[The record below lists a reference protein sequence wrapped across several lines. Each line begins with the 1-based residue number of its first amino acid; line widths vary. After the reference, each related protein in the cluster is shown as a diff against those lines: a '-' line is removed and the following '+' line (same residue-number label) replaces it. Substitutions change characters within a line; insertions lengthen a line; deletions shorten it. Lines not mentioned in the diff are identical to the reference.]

1 MANVH
6 TPQRRALEAL
16 KPKQK
21 DIFDFSQQDEF
32 VLSGK
37 RIYLLGI
44 SEGIGTCSDLHGI
57 NIAVL
62 GWIQPESIRMPM
74 QSQNKKIT
82 CSWSALLREPTE
94 EEFQNELKGKKGIAY
109 LVVELIEPILLI
121 EKDDGKRIYYFKSTT
136 KKEFYVNTIC

>member
-1 MANVH
+1 MSNVH
-6 TPQRRALEAL
+6 APIRRALEAL

-37 RIYLLGI
+37 RIYFLGI
-44 SEGIGTCSDLHGI
+44 SEGIGTCSDLKGI
-57 NIAVL
+57 NIAVF
-62 GWIQPESIRMPM
+62 GRRKPEACRMPC
-74 QSQNKKIT
+74 KDAKVE
-82 CSWSALLREPTE
+82 CRWSALLREPTE
-94 EEFQNELKGKKGIAY
+94 EEFQNELKDKKGIAY